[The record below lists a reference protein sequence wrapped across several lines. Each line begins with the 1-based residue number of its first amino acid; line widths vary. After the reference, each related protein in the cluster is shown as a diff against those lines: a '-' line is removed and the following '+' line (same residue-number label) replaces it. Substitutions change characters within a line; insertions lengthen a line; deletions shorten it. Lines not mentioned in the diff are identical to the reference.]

1 MKITKVTLAAVL
13 ALTVAFTSCKPKD
26 ADIEKAVQAK
36 ETTGIT
42 VSVKDGVATLT
53 GEVADNAA
61 KAKAVELAKAEKGV
75 KDVVNNLTVPAPVAV
90 TPPPASMTTPM
101 DAGAMQKVSDGL
113 KDIKGITVDF
123 AGDKAVISGEVT
135 SANRMKIMQILAA
148 AKVKSDVSKLMDKK

>member
-1 MKITKVTLAAVL
+1 MKITKVTMAAALAFTVL
-13 ALTVAFTSCKPKD
+13 FTSCKPKD

-36 ETTGIT
+36 ETTGIM

-53 GEVADNAA
+53 GEVADDAA
-61 KAKAVELAKAEKGV
+61 KAKAVEVAKAEKGV
-75 KDVVNNLTVPAPVAV
+75 KDVVNNLTVPAPVSV
-90 TPPPASMTTPM
+90 TPPPASMTTTM
-101 DAGAMQKVSDGL
+101 DAAAIQKVNDGL

-135 SANRMKIMQILAA
+135 SKDRMKVMQILAA